1 MIDLLSPLKLPSLGL
16 HAFWSPRGYVGV
28 DGGVYLPR
36 PFGAPRDTTLA
47 LTSSKSNIGHLEG
60 SVGSPVCLRF
70 AELRL
75 VDPTICF
82 SQAGIAGFLKC
93 VESSVKSSVADR
105 KWSVADR
112 PWVQHLR
119 QLQSAVVFRV
129 FFLLGVDAD
138 GRNMPA
144 ECSLLSARTPKSVDS
159 SNG

>member
-1 MIDLLSPLKLPSLGL
+1 MD
-16 HAFWSPRGYVGV
+16 
-28 DGGVYLPR
+28 
-36 PFGAPRDTTLA
+36 PRDTTLA

-119 QLQSAVVFRV
+119 QLQSAVLLCFVY
-129 FFLLGVDAD
+129 FF
-138 GRNMPA
+138 
-144 ECSLLSARTPKSVDS
+144 C
-159 SNG
+159 